1 MNRIAEHPLF
11 YILVLGLFAAA
22 SYWLSI
28 NSQKSGNRTGGDVR
42 LPDYEADDF
51 SLVTLNR
58 DGSLQRRLEGK
69 RLRHFGKDRGTELI
83 APNFLLFE
91 PRAKPWRARAE
102 QGWLSGDGQILFLT
116 GKVSLRR
123 DASANQPDFLLETRN
138 VTLELADDHL
148 TTDAPVLIRSG
159 ANEARALGMDAWFG
173 DQARVKLR
181 SRVKARYTVESL

>member
-28 NSQKSGNRTGGDVR
+28 NSQKSSARGGGDAR
-42 LPDYEADDF
+42 LPDYEANDF

-58 DGSLQRRLEGK
+58 DGSPRRRLEGQ

-91 PRAKPWRARAE
+91 PRTAPWQARAE

-123 DASANQPDFLLETRN
+123 EASANQPDFLLETRN
-138 VTLELADDHL
+138 VTLDLADDHL
-148 TTDAPVLIRSG
+148 TTDAPVLIRNG
-159 ANEARALGMDAWFG
+159 ANEARALGMEAWFG
-173 DQARVKLR
+173 NQARVKLR
-181 SRVKARYTVESL
+181 SRVRVHYTVEPL